1 MFTFRNKKTIQ
12 ALLMLFAAVLFVIPG
27 NVNGLTKEEIEI
39 QKRNKQSELD
49 RLNLQIREYMGQIN
63 VTQKQAASLNNEIRL
78 FDIEIA
84 VTETQI
90 QATST
95 SIENTNLQI
104 EGTKILIEE
113 KRHQIEKQKEIL
125 SELIVLLDKYD
136 NASGLQ
142 IGLGS
147 DNFSSFMDQVKYTE
161 SVQGQVFSLLNQ
173 IKTVKAKL
181 ELDQKELEANLQ
193 KMKDLEAQL
202 VETQDALAGQR
213 QTKQKFL
220 AEVRGQESNY
230 KKLLTATQNRE
241 SQIEKEIYDLEQQL
255 RTGNKP
261 KGAKPS
267 KGVFAWPMDGVLTQG
282 YGNTGFRSL
291 GYNFHNGLDLA
302 APAGTPIY
310 AVYDG
315 VVNATGRGQE
325 AYGNWVTIKHDI
337 NGKGLITLYAHM
349 SSYVVK
355 NGESVKK
362 GDIIGYEGNTGN
374 TTARLYGPKRGFHL
388 HFTVFDVEGF
398 GINKGKYGSYY
409 VPYGYTYNPLDFL

>member
-1 MFTFRNKKTIQ
+1 MFIFRNKKTIQ
-12 ALLMLFAAVLFVIPG
+12 VVLMLFAAALFVVPG
-27 NVNGLTKEEIEI
+27 SVSSLTKEEIEI

-49 RLNLQIREYMGQIN
+49 RLNQQIKEYMGQIN
-63 VTQKQAASLNNEIRL
+63 TTQKQAASLNNEIRL

-95 SIENTNLQI
+95 NIENTTLQI

-113 KRHQIEKQKEIL
+113 KKHQIEKQKEIL
-125 SELIVLLDKYD
+125 AELIILLDKYD

-147 DNFSSFMDQVKYTE
+147 DNFSTFMDQVKYAE
-161 SVQGQVFSLLNQ
+161 SVQGQVSSLLNQ
-173 IKTVKAKL
+173 IKIVKAKL
-181 ELDQKELEANLQ
+181 EQDQKELEANLQ

-202 VETQDALAGQR
+202 VETQDALGRQK

-220 AEVRGQESNY
+220 TEVRGQESNY

-255 RTGNKP
+255 RSGNKP

-310 AVYDG
+310 AAYG
-315 VVNATGRGQE
+315 GTVNASGRGQE
-325 AYGNWVTIKHDI
+325 AYGNWVTLKHDI

-349 SSYVVK
+349 SSFVVR
-355 NGESVKK
+355 NGQTVKK
-362 GDIIGYEGNTGN
+362 GDIIGYEGNSGN

-398 GINKGKYGSYY
+398 GISKGKYGSYY